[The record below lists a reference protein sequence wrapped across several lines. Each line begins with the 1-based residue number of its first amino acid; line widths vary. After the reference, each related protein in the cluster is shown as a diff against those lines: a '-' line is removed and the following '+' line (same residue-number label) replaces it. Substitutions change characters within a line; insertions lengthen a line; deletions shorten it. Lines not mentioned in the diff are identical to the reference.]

1 MRRRVF
7 LSVLGTGF
15 YNKCSY
21 VDAQKQ
27 FKSAP
32 TRFIQEATL
41 EALGVEKWSE
51 HDAVY
56 IFTTE
61 KARQENWDKTS
72 QVRSRYGA
80 NEEPQEYIRLEQVLE
95 EKHYAAKIEGVD
107 IPDGL
112 NTEEMWKVFEAM
124 YNKLEDGDRLYL
136 DITHGF
142 RYLPMMI
149 LVLCQYASFM
159 KKTSICSLTYGN
171 FEAMDRQANEA
182 PLMDLSALTMLQ
194 GLTMGAAEF
203 EKFGKMGSIS
213 EMFMQSAS
221 NKAERKLFQTL
232 RSEAT
237 AMDESLATCR
247 GLELQ
252 NGSHAVDL
260 QKTLQQLQTLGFSAP
275 MGSLFSKMQSQ
286 LNGFGINGAQNLR
299 AAIEWCIQYGMT
311 QQGYTLCKETVITL
325 LCEHFKDWDPFT
337 NLEDEAIAKEVDGKK
352 KKALIKN
359 RGKRFRDFVSSTLGL
374 SEDDAS
380 DESKWRY
387 DLQEYKNLTR
397 SLLKEKVVN
406 DLRGSYSVLT
416 SHRNQINH
424 AGFLA
429 PISGSILQKA
439 LEKNAKNCL
448 DAVCPLFDAADLKK
462 PKLLL
467 NLSNHPYSVW
477 EEKQREAAIIYG
489 PCVDMDFPKVR
500 PEMSSEELDKLIADY
515 EQTILKYAADHI
527 VTVHIMGEMTFCF
540 RLISRLQAKGIQC
553 IASCAERNVVEQ
565 GNERIKSVYN
575 FTRFREYGA

>member
-1 MRRRVF
+1 MGRRVF

-32 TRFIQEATL
+32 TRFIQEATM
-41 EALGVEKWSE
+41 ESLGVEKWSE
-51 HDAVY
+51 RDAVY

-80 NEEPQEYIRLEQVLE
+80 GEEPYIRLEQVLE

-112 NTEEMWKVFEAM
+112 NTEEMWKVFETM
-124 YNKLEDGDRLYL
+124 YNKLEDGDRLYIDL
-136 DITHGF
+136 THGF

-171 FEAMDRQANEA
+171 FEAIDRQANEA

-213 EMFMQSAS
+213 DMFMQSAS
-221 NKAERKLFQTL
+221 NKAERKLFQSL

-247 GLELQ
+247 GLDLQ

-260 QKTLQQLQTLGFSAP
+260 QKTLQQLQALGFSAP

-286 LNGFGINGAQNLR
+286 LNGFGTNGAHTLR

-311 QQGYTLCKETVITL
+311 QQGYTLCQESIITL
-325 LCEHFKDWDPFT
+325 LCEHFKDLNPFADK
-337 NLEDEAIAKEVDGKK
+337 EDKK
-352 KKALIKN
+352 ISN
-359 RGKRFRDFVSSTLGL
+359 FRDYMSSIMAI
-374 SEDDAS
+374 SRKDVE
-380 DESKWRY
+380 DESKWKGY
-387 DLQEYKNLTR
+387 LKQYVDLTR
-397 SLLKEKVVN
+397 QLLNSDVIKKA
-406 DLRGSYSVLT
+406 RGPYAPLSAN
-416 SHRNQINH
+416 RNQVNH
-424 AGFLA
+424 AGFTNPKSSKELCNN
-429 PISGSILQKA
+429 LKA
-439 LEKNAKNCL
+439 NAKNCL
-448 DAVCPLFDAADLKK
+448 DVVCPLFATEITNDSDNEK

-500 PEMSSEELDKLIADY
+500 PEMSSEDLDKLIADY

-527 VTVHIMGEMTFCF
+527 VTVHIMGEMTFCC
-540 RLISRLQAKGIQC
+540 RLIRRLQAKGSQC
-553 IASCAERNVVEQ
+553 SASCAARTVVEQ

>member
-1 MRRRVF
+1 M
-7 LSVLGTGF
+7 
-15 YNKCSY
+15 
-21 VDAQKQ
+21 
-27 FKSAP
+27 
-32 TRFIQEATL
+32 
-41 EALGVEKWSE
+41 
-51 HDAVY
+51 
-56 IFTTE
+56 
-61 KARQENWDKTS
+61 
-72 QVRSRYGA
+72 
-80 NEEPQEYIRLEQVLE
+80 EQVLE

-112 NTEEMWKVFEAM
+112 NTEEMWKVFETM
-124 YNKLEDGDRLYL
+124 YNKLEDGDRLYIDL
-136 DITHGF
+136 THGF

-159 KKTSICSLTYGN
+159 KKASICSLTYGN

-213 EMFMQSAS
+213 DMFMQSAS
-221 NKAERKLFQTL
+221 NKAERKLFQSL

-260 QKTLQQLQTLGFSAP
+260 QKTLQQLQALGFSAP

-311 QQGYTLCKETVITL
+311 QQGYTLCQESIITL
-325 LCEHFKDWDPFT
+325 LCEHFKDLNPFAET
-337 NLEDEAIAKEVDGKK
+337 EKEKDEKVLAFRKYMGSVVGISQENLH
-352 KKALIKN
+352 
-359 RGKRFRDFVSSTLGL
+359 
-374 SEDDAS
+374 
-380 DESKWRY
+380 DESKWKGSLGKFRS
-387 DLQEYKNLTR
+387 LTR
-397 SLLKEKVVN
+397 ALLSSDIIQN
-406 DLRGSYSVLT
+406 IRGSYSPLA
-416 SHRNQINH
+416 SYRNQINH
-424 AGFLA
+424 AGFIA
-429 PISGSILQKA
+429 PKSSKDIRQNLKTNARNCLSAISSLSETGSI
-439 LEKNAKNCL
+439 EIAK
-448 DAVCPLFDAADLKK
+448 DEK

-515 EQTILKYAADHI
+515 EQTILEYAADHI

>member
-1 MRRRVF
+1 MGRRVF

-51 HDAVY
+51 RDAVY

-124 YNKLEDGDRLYL
+124 YNKLEDGDRLYI

-213 EMFMQSAS
+213 DMFMQSAS

-311 QQGYTLCKETVITL
+311 QQGYTLCQESIITL
-325 LCEHFKDWDPFT
+325 LCEHFKDLNPFADVDKK
-337 NLEDEAIAKEVDGKK
+337 EDEKVLA
-352 KKALIKN
+352 
-359 RGKRFRDFVSSTLGL
+359 FRKYMGSVVGISQENLH
-374 SEDDAS
+374 
-380 DESKWRY
+380 DESKWKGSLGKFRS
-387 DLQEYKNLTR
+387 LTR
-397 SLLKEKVVN
+397 VLLSSDIIQN
-406 DLRGSYSVLT
+406 IRGSYSPLA
-416 SHRNQINH
+416 SYRNQINH
-424 AGFLA
+424 AGFIA
-429 PISGSILQKA
+429 PKGSKDIRQNLKT
-439 LEKNAKNCL
+439 NAKNCL
-448 DAVCPLFDAADLKK
+448 NAISSLSDTGSIEIAKEEK
-462 PKLLL
+462 PKRLL

-477 EEKQREAAIIYG
+477 EEKQREAAVIYG

-500 PEMSSEELDKLIADY
+500 SEMSSEELDKLIADY

>member
-1 MRRRVF
+1 MGRRVF

-32 TRFIQEATL
+32 TRFIQEATM

-51 HDAVY
+51 RDAVY

-80 NEEPQEYIRLEQVLE
+80 GEEPYIRLEQVLE

-112 NTEEMWKVFEAM
+112 NTEEMWKVFETM
-124 YNKLEDGDRLYL
+124 YNKLEDGDRLYIDL
-136 DITHGF
+136 THGF

-213 EMFMQSAS
+213 DMFMQSAS
-221 NKAERKLFQTL
+221 NKAERKLFQSL

-260 QKTLQQLQTLGFSAP
+260 QKTLQQLQALGFSAP
-275 MGSLFSKMQSQ
+275 MGNLFSKMQSQ

-311 QQGYTLCKETVITL
+311 QQGYTLCQESIITL
-325 LCEHFKDWDPFT
+325 LCEHFKDLNPFADADKK
-337 NLEDEAIAKEVDGKK
+337 EDEKVLA
-352 KKALIKN
+352 
-359 RGKRFRDFVSSTLGL
+359 FRKYMGSVVGISQENLH
-374 SEDDAS
+374 
-380 DESKWRY
+380 DESKWKGSLGKFRS
-387 DLQEYKNLTR
+387 LTR
-397 SLLKEKVVN
+397 ALLSSDIIQN
-406 DLRGSYSVLT
+406 IRGSYSPLA
-416 SHRNQINH
+416 SYRNQINH
-424 AGFLA
+424 AGFIA
-429 PISGSILQKA
+429 PKSSKDIRQNLKTNARNCLSAISSLSETGSI
-439 LEKNAKNCL
+439 EIAK
-448 DAVCPLFDAADLKK
+448 DEK

-500 PEMSSEELDKLIADY
+500 PGMSSEELDKLIADY
-515 EQTILKYAADHI
+515 EQTILKYAAGHI

>member
-1 MRRRVF
+1 MGRRVF

-32 TRFIQEATL
+32 TRFVQEATL
-41 EALGVEKWSE
+41 DMLEVEKWTE
-51 HDAVY
+51 RDAVY

-61 KARQENWDKTS
+61 KARQENWDKTL

-124 YNKLEDGDRLYL
+124 YNKLEDGDRLYI

-221 NKAERKLFQTL
+221 NKAERKLFQSL

-252 NGSHAVDL
+252 NGLHAVDL
-260 QKTLQQLQTLGFSAP
+260 QKTLQQLQALGFSAP

-286 LNGFGINGAQNLR
+286 LNGFGVNGAQNLK

-311 QQGYTLCKETVITL
+311 QQGYTLCQESIITL
-325 LCEHFKDWDPFT
+325 LCEHFKDLNPFADADKEDKKIS
-337 NLEDEAIAKEVDGKK
+337 NFRDYMSSIMAISRNDVEDESRWKGYLKQYVDLTRQLLNSDVI
-352 KKALIKN
+352 KKA
-359 RGKRFRDFVSSTLGL
+359 
-374 SEDDAS
+374 
-380 DESKWRY
+380 
-387 DLQEYKNLTR
+387 
-397 SLLKEKVVN
+397 
-406 DLRGSYSVLT
+406 RGSYAPLSAN
-416 SHRNQINH
+416 RNQVNH
-424 AGFLA
+424 AGFIKPKSSKELCN
-429 PISGSILQKA
+429 SLKA
-439 LEKNAKNCL
+439 NAKNCL
-448 DAVCPLFDAADLKK
+448 DAVCPLFDAADLEK

-477 EEKQREAAIIYG
+477 DEKQREAAIKYG
-489 PCVDMDFPKVR
+489 SCVDMDFPKVR

-540 RLISRLQAKGIQC
+540 GLISRLQAKGILC
-553 IASCAERNVVEQ
+553 IASCAERNVEEQ

>member
-1 MRRRVF
+1 MGRRVF

-27 FKSAP
+27 FKSVP
-32 TRFIQEATL
+32 TRFIQEATM

-51 HDAVY
+51 RDAVY

-80 NEEPQEYIRLEQVLE
+80 NEEPYIRLEQVLE

-112 NTEEMWKVFEAM
+112 NTEEMWKVFETM
-124 YNKLEDGDRLYL
+124 YNKLEDGDRLYIDL
-136 DITHGF
+136 THGF

-159 KKTSICSLTYGN
+159 KKASICSLTYGN

-213 EMFMQSAS
+213 DMFMQSAS
-221 NKAERKLFQTL
+221 NKAERKLFQSL

-260 QKTLQQLQTLGFSAP
+260 QKTLQQLQALGFSAP

-311 QQGYTLCKETVITL
+311 QQGYTLCQESIITL
-325 LCEHFKDWDPFT
+325 LCEHFKDLNPFAET
-337 NLEDEAIAKEVDGKK
+337 EKEKDEKVLAFRKYMGSVVGISQENLH
-352 KKALIKN
+352 
-359 RGKRFRDFVSSTLGL
+359 
-374 SEDDAS
+374 
-380 DESKWRY
+380 DESKWKGSLGKFRS
-387 DLQEYKNLTR
+387 LTR
-397 SLLKEKVVN
+397 ALLSSDIIQN
-406 DLRGSYSVLT
+406 IRGSYSPLA
-416 SHRNQINH
+416 SYRNQINH
-424 AGFLA
+424 AGFIA
-429 PISGSILQKA
+429 PNSSKDIRQNLKTNARNCLSAISSLSETGSI
-439 LEKNAKNCL
+439 EIAK
-448 DAVCPLFDAADLKK
+448 DEK

-515 EQTILKYAADHI
+515 EQTILEYAADHI